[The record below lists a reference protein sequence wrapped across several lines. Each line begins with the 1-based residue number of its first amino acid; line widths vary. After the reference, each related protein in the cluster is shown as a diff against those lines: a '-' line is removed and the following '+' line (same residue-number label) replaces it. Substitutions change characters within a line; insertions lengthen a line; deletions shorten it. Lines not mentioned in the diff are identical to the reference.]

1 MPDLPSRRRP
11 ARPSWSEP
19 IADRLT
25 PAIKAFVIADAIL
38 YAFYVFVREVRG
50 PMTAHL
56 ALGPG
61 LWHGEVWQ
69 LVTSLFVHFDLLG
82 FIFNII
88 GLWFVGAFIE
98 RTQGTRRF
106 VSLFLVSGVLA
117 NVALAG
123 IAHLR
128 TYQSGV
134 VFDGC
139 SFAIL
144 ALFCAFGRIYGR
156 APTQVF
162 GALTMQ
168 ARHLAWIFVGLGRGR
183 QPAARRLGP
192 ADGDAGRGGGRVS
205 GGGARRV
212 PGGLGDLSDSAP
224 QAALPGPGWRRGPGP
239 AVSEELPELARAAAR
254 GAGGLCIPAPATL
267 ISGVR
272 QPKSWGS
279 RPKG

>member
-1 MPDLPSRRRP
+1 M
-11 ARPSWSEP
+11 
-19 IADRLT
+19 
-25 PAIKAFVIADAIL
+25 
-38 YAFYVFVREVRG
+38 
-50 PMTAHL
+50 
-56 ALGPG
+56 
-61 LWHGEVWQ
+61 WQ

-168 ARHLAWIFVGLGRGR
+168 ARHLALIFVGWGVVASLLRADWAQLMATLVAAAVGYLGAAPGGFREAWGTFR
-183 QPAARRLGP
+183 IRRLKRRYRVLDGGAGPARR
-192 ADGDAGRGGGRVS
+192 
-205 GGGARRV
+205 
-212 PGGLGDLSDSAP
+212 AP
-224 QAALPGPGWRRGPGP
+224 
-239 AVSEELPELARAAAR
+239 EELPELARAAAR
-254 GAGGLCIPAPATL
+254 GPGGLCIPAPATL